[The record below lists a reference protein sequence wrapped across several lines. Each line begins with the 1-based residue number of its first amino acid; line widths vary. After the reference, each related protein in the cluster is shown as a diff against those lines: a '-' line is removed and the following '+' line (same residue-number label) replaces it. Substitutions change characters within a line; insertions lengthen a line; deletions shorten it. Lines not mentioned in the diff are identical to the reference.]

1 MHGRINRIKRKR
13 SRRKVIIRN
22 RIIFILIAV
31 ALLIIVGVI
40 YNESIT
46 ENSNSEQSSRT
57 KEDEIVIEE
66 DVKEETPKE
75 QVIEVTKE
83 QIIISAAGDC
93 TFGTDTKFS
102 ESDSFQAEFKKNGE
116 DYSHFMKNVAPIF
129 REDDYTLVNLET
141 TFTSSTVK
149 ADKGTGTVY
158 HFKGPKEYVNILSTS
173 SIEGVTIDNNHIYD
187 YGQQGLDDTINTL
200 IESNIDYCGKENK
213 IIREVKGIKIGILG
227 YSSFGVSDELKT
239 NIKNEIDELK
249 SEGCN
254 IVITYFHWGS
264 ELEYKPNKAQIEM
277 ARFAIDSGSD
287 MVLGSHPHVMQ
298 TIEKYNGKLIAY
310 SLGNFSFG
318 GNSNPEDKR
327 TFIIQGKFSLED
339 KVLKGME
346 FKVIPTIISSVN
358 NKNDYVPTPATG
370 ESATEIIRKL
380 NELSP
385 TLEDK
390 IGLEF
395 FSF

>member
-1 MHGRINRIKRKR
+1 MRGRINRTKRNK
-13 SRRKVIIRN
+13 SKHKLIIN
-22 RIIFILIAV
+22 NTKIFIIITLV
-31 ALLIIVGVI
+31 LLVIVGII
-40 YNESIT
+40 YNKSTT
-46 ENSNSEQSSRT
+46 EMKSSEEQPQVLQ
-57 KEDEIVIEE
+57 DEVVIEE
-66 DVKEETPKE
+66 EVKEEIPIEKTK
-75 QVIEVTKE
+75 EVTKE

-93 TFGTDTKFS
+93 TLGTDTKFGTS
-102 ESDSFQAEFKKNGE
+102 GSFQDELKKNGD

-129 REDDYTLVNLET
+129 KEDDYTLVNLET
-141 TFTSSTVK
+141 TFTSSVVK
-149 ADKGTGTVY
+149 ADKGAEPVY

-187 YGQQGLDDTINTL
+187 YGQRGLDDTINAL
-200 IESNIDYCGKENK
+200 IESKIDYCGRGNK
-213 IIREVKGIKIGILG
+213 IIREIKGIKIGILG
-227 YSSFGVSDELKT
+227 YSGFWISDESKN
-239 NIKNEIDELK
+239 NIKNDIEGLK
-249 SEGCN
+249 TEGCN
-254 IVITYFHWGS
+254 IIIAYFHWGS
-264 ELEYKPNKAQIEM
+264 ELEYKPNKTQMEI

-318 GNSNPEDKR
+318 GNSNPQDKR

-339 KVLKGME
+339 KVVKKME
-346 FKVIPTIISSVN
+346 YKVIPTIISSTN
-358 NKNDYVPTPATG
+358 DKNDCIPTPASG
-370 ESATEIIRKL
+370 ENATEIIKKL

-385 TLEDK
+385 TLEGK